1 MGLSTGGF
9 NSGEGILGMAGCDQ
23 YPCRNMVARE
33 ESRFVE
39 VFSTWLEFLLIGE
52 LPIIRCKTVTRQHV
66 ASQIYQWAEFWR
78 SMGSG
83 WALLGDVHN
92 CMMKRSWSH
101 FRFCVTSASRGFF
114 LFVCLFF
121 FPLVTFALAYST

>member
-1 MGLSTGGF
+1 M
-9 NSGEGILGMAGCDQ
+9 
-23 YPCRNMVARE
+23 ARE

-52 LPIIRCKTVTRQHV
+52 LPIIRCKTVTQQHV

-92 CMMKRSWSH
+92 CMMKRSWSLAH
-101 FRFCVTSASRGFF
+101 HAVFFC
-114 LFVCLFF
+114 LFVCFF
-121 FPLVTFALAYST
+121 FPRLLSFALAYST